1 MSVISSSVNSGWCTC
16 HQCGVLHAVGSIP
29 HSNFHYTVS
38 SGRQTCSTKAR
49 GAQIMMGTAVE
60 LLLGQ
65 GEVLHARSSSQL
77 ECTVLSV
84 AMHQQALVQDPER
97 MGHAK

>member
-1 MSVISSSVNSGWCTC
+1 
-16 HQCGVLHAVGSIP
+16 
-29 HSNFHYTVS
+29 
-38 SGRQTCSTKAR
+38 
-49 GAQIMMGTAVE
+49 MMGTAVE